1 MKIDNAHERVV
12 AGTPEQVAALVADFD
27 AVWPDHIV
35 DAPRYYGDGVYVA
48 QPMVWQEIER
58 VDAARAFRVIHPPE
72 LEAEHWFEIREAPRG
87 TLVRHVIC
95 GEARAEFA
103 DLWRD
108 RLEPIH
114 DRVLEALL
122 DRVAASAVTFTRH
135 EGS

>member
-1 MKIDNAHERVV
+1 
-12 AGTPEQVAALVADFD
+12 
-27 AVWPDHIV
+27 
-35 DAPRYYGDGVYVA
+35 
-48 QPMVWQEIER
+48 MVWQEIER

-87 TLVRHVIC
+87 TLVRHVIS

-122 DRVAASAVTFTRH
+122 DRVAASTVTFTRH